1 VQQVLQNWSAEIR
14 EAFMVRGFATFVD
27 LRMRVFQSRS
37 YLGCMSTNMI
47 TKRPVKK
54 TAKKSATR
62 SVKQVVTKA
71 VKKRRST
78 TVAVLP
84 KNYTAVLEAVK
95 ARIRAAQLKAVL
107 AVNHELVSLYWHIGK
122 DIIERQD
129 KEGWG
134 SKVVERLAKDLYR
147 EFPGMGGFSRSNL
160 LYMRAFAEA
169 YPKVSIV
176 QQLVGQIPWGHNVL
190 LLSKVKKPEQRL
202 WYAQATI
209 ANGWSRA
216 VLDAQIATHAHR
228 RQGKAITNFKR
239 TLPAERSDLAQQ
251 TLKDPYN
258 FEFLALAENIRERD
272 LEKALVDHIQKVL
285 LEMGTGF
292 AFVGR
297 QVPLKVGRKL
307 YPVDLLFYHLKLR
320 CFIVVDLKMEA
331 FEPEHAGKMNFYLT
345 AVDEKLRHPDDKPSI
360 GLLLC
365 KDNDKLVVEYA
376 LRDVGKPIGVAEWRT
391 RLVATLPKNLRNAL
405 PSVTDIER
413 ELSE

>member
-1 VQQVLQNWSAEIR
+1 
-14 EAFMVRGFATFVD
+14 MKKFA
-27 LRMRVFQSRS
+27 
-37 YLGCMSTNMI
+37 
-47 TKRPVKK
+47 KRPVRKG
-54 TAKKSATR
+54 AKKAAR
-62 SVKQVVTKA
+62 SV
-71 VKKRRST
+71 VKKRRLAP
-78 TVAVLP
+78 VAVLP

-95 ARIRAAQLKAVL
+95 ARIRAAQLKAAL
-107 AVNHELVSLYWHIGK
+107 AVNHELVALYWHIGRE
-122 DIIERQD
+122 IIERQD

-134 SKVVERLAKDLYR
+134 SKVVERLAKDLCR

-169 YPKVSIV
+169 YPKVVIV

-202 WYAQATI
+202 WYAQAAIT
-209 ANGWSRA
+209 NGWSRA

-251 TLKDPYN
+251 TLKDPYT
-258 FEFLALAENIRERD
+258 FEFLGIAEGMRERD
-272 LEKALVDHIQKVL
+272 LEQALVDHIQKVL

-297 QVPLKVGRKL
+297 QVPLKVGRKS

-320 CFIVVDLKMEA
+320 CFIVIDLKMEA

-391 RLVATLPKNLRNAL
+391 RLVATLPKNLRGAL
-405 PSVTDIER
+405 PSVKEIER

>member
-1 VQQVLQNWSAEIR
+1 MAKR
-14 EAFMVRGFATFVD
+14 KAA
-27 LRMRVFQSRS
+27 
-37 YLGCMSTNMI
+37 
-47 TKRPVKK
+47 KRPVKGVVK
-54 TAKKSATR
+54 TTSSR
-62 SVKQVVTKA
+62 LSGKA
-71 VKKRRST
+71 AKKRRPAS
-78 TVAVLP
+78 VAVLP

-95 ARIRAAQLKAVL
+95 ARIRAAQLKAAL

-122 DIIERQD
+122 EIIERQD

-134 SKVVERLAKDLYR
+134 SKVVERLARDLHK
-147 EFPGMGGFSRSNL
+147 EFPDMGGFSRSNM

-169 YPKVSIV
+169 YPNSSIV

-190 LLSKVKKPEQRL
+190 LLSRVKKPEHRL

-239 TLPAERSDLAQQ
+239 TLPADRSDLAQQ
-251 TLKDPYN
+251 TLKDPYT
-258 FEFLALAENIRERD
+258 FEFLGIAADMRERD
-272 LEKALVDHIQKVL
+272 LEQALVDHIQKVL
-285 LEMGTGF
+285 LELGSGF

-297 QVPLKVGRKL
+297 QVVLKVGRKE
-307 YPVDLLFYHLKLR
+307 YKVDLLFYHLKLR
-320 CFIVVDLKMEA
+320 CYVVVDLKMEA

-345 AVDEKLRHPDDKPSI
+345 AVDAQMRHPDDKPSI

-376 LRDVGKPIGVAEWRT
+376 LRDVAKPIGVAEWRT
-391 RLVATLPKNLRNAL
+391 RLVATLPKNLRGAL
-405 PSVTDIER
+405 PSVKDIER